1 MSMEFSEQVDPKIPE
16 FLPHDMVY
24 SIQVGY
30 KLFQISGASLLSDA
44 PSYFTTFFDQP
55 ENSGKTLFIDR
66 SPVVFEKVYMHLQGY
81 HISVDTDYDFVYL
94 WHDAY
99 YFCLPRL
106 QRLLNDEALP
116 ATVGNKLFRIPR
128 SFLYGPGNHP
138 NYFLIGMEGLSTK
151 STVLNSKVALIRP
164 PPQRPTLTVNR
175 SPQLFADLLELFWG
189 NHEVVRDDEHR
200 DNLIKECRYYRFLQ
214 LEQKIIKHRIIRNPF
229 TQTEEIIINLNN
241 LSSTGVIN
249 LSTGLTDEQ
258 PITYVRPYLRR
269 EPKRIL
275 IFQIDSNA
283 DFDAKLI
290 IPKTGDFSFLVLT
303 NKLAAKMSLV
313 FEQLAKDFSSSG
325 DKKKIII
332 PCILADAAVS
342 VNGIELK
349 KNWLREFFGPAEE
362 PAEDEQQSKRHKSD
376 PNIEG
381 EVVDFK
387 LTQSLWRIT
396 NRADKSILRAVSIKA
411 VSDQFNFNKTVEFL

>member
-362 PAEDEQQSKRHKSD
+362 SAEDEQQSKRHKSD

>member
-30 KLFQISGASLLSDA
+30 KLFQISGASLSSDA

-138 NYFLIGMEGLSTK
+138 NYFSIGMEGLSTK

-241 LSSTGVIN
+241 LSTTGVIN
-249 LSTGLTDEQ
+249 SSTGLTDEQ

-303 NKLAAKMSLV
+303 NKLAAKMSSV

-362 PAEDEQQSKRHKSD
+362 SAEDEQQSKRHKSD
-376 PNIEG
+376 PNVEG